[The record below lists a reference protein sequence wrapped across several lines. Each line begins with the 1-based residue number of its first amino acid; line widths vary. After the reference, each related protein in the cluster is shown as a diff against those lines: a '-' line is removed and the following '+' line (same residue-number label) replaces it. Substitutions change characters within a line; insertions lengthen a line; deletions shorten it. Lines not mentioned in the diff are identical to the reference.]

1 MRGIVIIYLL
11 IGMVNLNEI
20 LVKKYYVDID
30 FYVRNGL
37 INVDIDH
44 LGWKVEC
51 WKKLRNLLINYV

>member
-30 FYVRNGL
+30 LKQEKYVCVIIVNFQLRFL
-37 INVDIDH
+37 
-44 LGWKVEC
+44 C
-51 WKKLRNLLINYV
+51 KKWVN